1 MDKKNITIA
10 ILSLI
15 IVIGIFSFYFYGQEK
30 TYKNFDVVYYSKY
43 SSSGGDRILDITY
56 SVRDGSIT
64 SCTGNYF
71 FSGTDGDKTESCD
84 LTKLKNQESP
94 FIVQKLITEYS
105 KGEKMSDEVIDG
117 PSTYRWQII
126 LK

>member
-1 MDKKNITIA
+1 MDKKNIIIA

-15 IVIGIFSFYFYGQEK
+15 IIVGIFGFYFYSQDK
-30 TYKNFDVVYYSKY
+30 IIKDFNVVYYSKY

-56 SVRDGSIT
+56 QVRNGAIT
-64 SCTGNYF
+64 SCEGNYF
-71 FSGTDGDKTESCD
+71 FSGTDGDKTEVCD